1 MSQST
6 VHDDG
11 FVKKKNA
18 FSWVHNHFHIHR
30 DPTKHLAKCDVCNE
44 TVSWGSEKHG
54 NSTSSLTRHLEKK
67 HRDLYDTVKRS
78 QAVAKV
84 AAADANSE
92 KSRQQHSI
100 SSFFS
105 GTNKEQQERA
115 LLKFVIDCGLP
126 KGPVFVT
133 VPVVCWLITHPFFV
147 RYCGKRVLPG
157 FRACARFELQTDWQ
171 AALKQFDT

>member
-6 VHDDG
+6 VHDDE

-18 FSWVHNHFHIHR
+18 VSWVHNHFRINR
-30 DPTKHLAKCDVCNE
+30 DPKKHLAKCDVCNE
-44 TVSWGSEKHG
+44 
-54 NSTSSLTRHLEKK
+54 
-67 HRDLYDTVKRS
+67 KRS
-78 QAVAKV
+78 QAVDKV

>member
-18 FSWVHNHFHIHR
+18 SSWVHKHFHIHH
-30 DPTKHLAKCDVCNE
+30 DPTKHLAKCDVCKE

-78 QAVAKV
+78 QAVDKV

-92 KSRQQHSI
+92 KSRQQHSM
-100 SSFFS
+100 SSFFK